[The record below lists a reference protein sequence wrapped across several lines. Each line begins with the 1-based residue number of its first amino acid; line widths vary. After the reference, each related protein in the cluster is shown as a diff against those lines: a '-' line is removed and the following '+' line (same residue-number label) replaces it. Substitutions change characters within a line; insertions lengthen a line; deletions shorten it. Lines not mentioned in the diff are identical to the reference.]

1 MSNKSF
7 KRIALILFNIVV
19 LSFVGTANSNTYTS
33 DTTINPPLVTTS
45 YNDTIYNSVL
55 EASMGI
61 AQPYLLHQ
69 NYYTMAGVTV
79 SGNAIVYNGV
89 TYPVTESYFNPGT
102 GYYIASALYAQYG
115 ISKFSSVWPTQCP
128 NAFYDSATHSFSSKI
143 DCVGF
148 GTRLLSAVGG
158 TTSTTNAYLN
168 LLNRIRTNNVAP
180 FASKGFVATAYQF
193 GIAFPTLKT
202 APKPGWEYV
211 SGNICATSVI
221 DGYNHVLRSTIGTY
235 NGVRKGGFGLCK
247 AGDVLAFS
255 YDSLASSN
263 GHWMVIE
270 GSPILLDAAGLQV
283 YYPKAS
289 ATKVKAFVVAHK
301 VYAVPVIDDSGKSV
315 HFNDSRTSYSGIGH
329 GTVLIVADTADDA
342 PVGFIFSPST
352 NISYSPIDTSHCYA
366 ISVGRFTSA
375 VQLPIQLVS
384 LDAVAHNKEAVINWQ
399 TNSEQN
405 TRTFIVQHSL
415 DGVRF
420 NKLRTIKAKGG
431 EANSYSIIDANPD
444 KGNNYY
450 RLQIIDDEGKI
461 DYSKIVNLN
470 MYKLVDDI
478 SIYPNPARDIVMIK
492 AMDLTFVK
500 IIDNVGRIVLSK
512 ELKDVT
518 NPSISIGGI
527 RKGVYH
533 LKVQTLTGES
543 YNASFIKE

>member
-1 MSNKSF
+1 
-7 KRIALILFNIVV
+7 
-19 LSFVGTANSNTYTS
+19 
-33 DTTINPPLVTTS
+33 
-45 YNDTIYNSVL
+45 
-55 EASMGI
+55 MGI
-61 AQPYLLHQ
+61 AQPYLLQQ
-69 NYYTMAGVTV
+69 NYYSMAGVAV
-79 SGNAIVYNGV
+79 NGNAIVCNGV

-102 GYYIASALYAQYG
+102 GYYIASTLYAQYG

-128 NAFYDSATHSFSSKI
+128 NAFYDSSTHSFSSKI

-148 GTRLLSAVGG
+148 GTRLLSVVGG
-158 TTSTTNAYLN
+158 TTSSTNAYLN

-289 ATKVKAFVVAHK
+289 ATKVKAFVVVHK
-301 VYAVPVIDDSGKSV
+301 VYAVPVIDDSGKSA

-329 GTVLIVADTADDA
+329 GTVLIVADTTDDA

-352 NISYSPIDTSHCYA
+352 NISYSPIDTTHCYA

-375 VQLPIQLVS
+375 VQLPIQLSS
-384 LDAVAHNKEAVINWQ
+384 LDAVAHNTEAVINWQ

-405 TRTFIVQHSL
+405 TSYFKVQHSM
-415 DGVRF
+415 DGV
-420 NKLRTIKAKGG
+420 NYADLYTLQAKGIG
-431 EANSYSIIDANPD
+431 ANSYSIIDAFPY

-450 RLQIIDDEGKI
+450 RLQIIDNNGAFTF
-461 DYSKIVNLN
+461 SKTVNLN
-470 MYKLVDDI
+470 MYKVANALAI
-478 SIYPNPARDIVMIK
+478 FPNPARDFITIK
-492 AMDLTFVK
+492 GLHLINLT
-500 IIDNVGRIVLSK
+500 ITDILGRIVLVK
-512 ELKDVT
+512 TLKDET
-518 NPSISIGGI
+518 NPLLSIEGI
-527 RKGVYH
+527 KTGVYY
-533 LKVQTLTGES
+533 LNVQTLDGES
-543 YNASFIKE
+543 YFTSFIKE